1 MNVLLSI
8 NQYYQQFYDSITSNV
23 APITPSETNPQSTS
37 QGSAVSTNNGAVDQS
52 QVAIAKAL
60 NSYNKSTV
68 GFRGKPSDASSSC
81 VQATLDSA
89 EHAQKLL
96 GTDSSKII
104 GNNIGNIANKELTGK
119 FQGQSMK
126 AIKEAFLRGEIKV
139 GDTLSLGSDGA
150 LKNVGGAQNSGQGH
164 HALTVTYLCDNQGNL
179 ILENG
184 KPQIGFIDNTA
195 GKQTIS
201 WNDFESR
208 YSKQFPKILEIG
220 RPTYGKASSPTLLA
234 SG

>member
-1 MNVLLSI
+1 MNALLSI
-8 NQYYQQFYDSITSNV
+8 NQYYQQFYNSITSNM
-23 APITPSETNPQSTS
+23 TPVTPPGTNSQTTS
-37 QGSAVSTNNGAVDQS
+37 QTSTVSTNNGAIDQS
-52 QVAIAKAL
+52 QIKIAQAL
-60 NSYNKSTV
+60 NSFDKGTIGY
-68 GFRGKPSDASSSC
+68 RGVRSDAPGSC
-81 VQATLDSA
+81 VQATLYSA
-89 EHAQKLL
+89 RHAQKSL

-119 FQGQSMK
+119 FQGRSMQE
-126 AIKEAFLRGEIKV
+126 IKESFLRGEIKV
-139 GDTLSLGSDGA
+139 GDTLSLGNDSA

-184 KPQIGFIDNTA
+184 KPQIGFIDNIA

-220 RPTYGKASSPTLLA
+220 RPTYGKVLA
-234 SG
+234 